1 MISNGI
7 DLIEINR
14 IEKAL
19 QKEGFKARVY
29 GENEL
34 KELEKKKAES
44 YAAAFCAKEAFS
56 KAVGTGISGFSF
68 REVEVLHDERGK
80 PYFLLS
86 GGAKEL
92 ADGLGLDFSLSI
104 THTAEYAAAV
114 VTAYT
119 RED

>member
-7 DLIEINR
+7 DLIEIER

-19 QKEGFKARVY
+19 EKDGFKSRVY

-34 KELEKKKAES
+34 KELERKRTES

-56 KAVGTGISGFSF
+56 KALGTGISGFSF
-68 REVEVLHDERGK
+68 HEVEMLHDEKGK

-86 GGAKEL
+86 GKAKQL
-92 ADGLGLDFSLSI
+92 ADSLKLDFSLSI
-104 THTAEYAAAV
+104 THTKDYAAAM

-119 RED
+119 KEG